1 MKKKK
6 AAKKKVPAKKK
17 AKALKK
23 SKPIKKKK
31 VVKKAAA
38 PKKKKAVKKVKAVKK
53 AKPVKKVKPVKKAK
67 AVKKSKPKKAA
78 ISKKVKAKK
87 AASPKKAAVKKVKA
101 VKKPAVKKAGA
112 PKTKVSLPA
121 TRAVQ
126 DLQRQKAVFTLCSCQ
141 MADSWSI
148 EQQAAQL
155 KVDPHCIIQT
165 LVMEDE
171 VGKPMLVLMHGDQEV
186 SPEELA
192 AVIGA
197 RQISACT
204 EELTEVHTG
213 YERGAI
219 SPFGIQKVMP
229 AFMEKSIALMPE
241 IYLGAGQRGLL
252 AKMKPAELIDKLK
265 PFMVSIAK

>member
-6 AAKKKVPAKKK
+6 PAKKKVPAKKK

-23 SKPIKKKK
+23 SKPVKNKK
-31 VVKKAAA
+31 VVKKVAA
-38 PKKKKAVKKVKAVKK
+38 PKKKKVVKKVKAVKK
-53 AKPVKKVKPVKKAK
+53 AKPIKKVK
-67 AVKKSKPKKAA
+67 AVKKTKPKKAA
-78 ISKKVKAKK
+78 VSKKVKAKK

-101 VKKPAVKKAGA
+101 VKKPAVKKTGT

-121 TRAVQ
+121 TPAVQ

-171 VGKPMLVLMHGDQEV
+171 IGKPMLVLMHGDQEV
-186 SPEELA
+186 SSEELA
-192 AVIGA
+192 AIIGA
-197 RQISACT
+197 QQISACS

-229 AFMEKSIALMPE
+229 AFMEKSIAMMPE

>member
-6 AAKKKVPAKKK
+6 AAKKKAPAKKK
-17 AKALKK
+17 TKALKK

-31 VVKKAAA
+31 VVKKTAIS
-38 PKKKKAVKKVKAVKK
+38 KKKKTLKKT
-53 AKPVKKVKPVKKAK
+53 KPVKKAK
-67 AVKKSKPKKAA
+67 AVKKAKPKKAA
-78 ISKKVKAKK
+78 VSKKIKAKK
-87 AASPKKAAVKKVKA
+87 AAGFKKAAVKKVKA
-101 VKKPAVKKAGA
+101 VKKPAAKKAGT

-121 TRAVQ
+121 TPAVQ

-141 MADSWSI
+141 MTEPWSI

-192 AVIGA
+192 ATIGA
-197 RQISACT
+197 QQILACN

-229 AFMEKSIALMPE
+229 AFMEKSIAMMPE
-241 IYLGAGQRGLL
+241 IYVGAGQRGLL
-252 AKMKPAELIDKLK
+252 AKMKPSELIEKLK

>member
-6 AAKKKVPAKKK
+6 AAKKKAPAKKK
-17 AKALKK
+17 ANALKK

-31 VVKKAAA
+31 VVKKTAIS
-38 PKKKKAVKKVKAVKK
+38 KKKKTLKK
-53 AKPVKKVKPVKKAK
+53 AKPIKKAK
-67 AVKKSKPKKAA
+67 AVKKAKPKKAA

-87 AASPKKAAVKKVKA
+87 AARPKKAAVKKVKA
-101 VKKPAVKKAGA
+101 VKKPAAKKAGT

-121 TRAVQ
+121 TPAVQ

-141 MADSWSI
+141 MTEPWSI

-155 KVDPHCIIQT
+155 KVDSHCIIQT

-192 AVIGA
+192 ATIGA
-197 RQISACT
+197 QQITACS

-229 AFMEKSIALMPE
+229 AFMEKSIAMMPE
-241 IYLGAGQRGLL
+241 IYVGAGQRGLL
-252 AKMKPAELIDKLK
+252 AKMKPAELIEKLK

>member
-6 AAKKKVPAKKK
+6 PAKKKVPAKKK

-38 PKKKKAVKKVKAVKK
+38 PKKKKV
-53 AKPVKKVKPVKKAK
+53 VKKAK
-67 AVKKSKPKKAA
+67 AVKRAKPVKKTKATKKAKPKKAA
-78 ISKKVKAKK
+78 VSKKAKAKK
-87 AASPKKAAVKKVKA
+87 VASPKKAVAKKVKA
-101 VKKPAVKKAGA
+101 VKKPAVKKPGV

-121 TRAVQ
+121 TPAVQ

-141 MADSWSI
+141 MADPWSI

-192 AVIGA
+192 ATIGA
-197 RQISACT
+197 QQITACN

-229 AFMEKSIALMPE
+229 AFMEKSIAMMPE
-241 IYLGAGQRGLL
+241 IYVGAGQRGLL
-252 AKMKPAELIDKLK
+252 AKMKPGELIEKLK

>member
-6 AAKKKVPAKKK
+6 PAKKKVPAKKK

-38 PKKKKAVKKVKAVKK
+38 PKKKKAVKKVKTLKK
-53 AKPVKKVKPVKKAK
+53 AKVAKKAKPVKKAK
-67 AVKKSKPKKAA
+67 AVKKAKPKKAA
-78 ISKKVKAKK
+78 VSKKVN
-87 AASPKKAAVKKVKA
+87 S
-101 VKKPAVKKAGA
+101 VKKPAIKKAAA

-229 AFMEKSIALMPE
+229 AFMEKSIAMMPE

-265 PFMVSIAK
+265 PFMVSISK